1 MHQEIKSC
9 RICGNTRLEPLVSL
23 GEQSLTGVFP
33 ATRDAKITRG
43 PLALVKCAEGSGDA
57 TCGLV
62 QLQHS
67 YPADEMYGMNYG
79 YRSGLNA
86 WMVEHLRGIVAGA
99 LARVTLGPDDVV
111 LDIGSNDSTLLR
123 AYPHEPQVGAKLLG
137 IDPTGVKLAAYY
149 PAHVQLVAD
158 FFTAARFRQAV
169 GDRKAKIVTSIAMV
183 YDLERPETFFA
194 DVADILAD
202 DGVWVFEQSYAP
214 TMVELT
220 SYDTICHEHVEYYGL
235 RQIKWLCDRTALRI
249 VDVELNDANGGSF
262 RVTAAKRDGKVAGR
276 PEAVAKMLADES
288 AAGFDTPAP
297 YEQFRD
303 RVSAHRRQ
311 LLDQLQELKKSGKR
325 VIGTGASTK
334 GNVILQYCGVTPDL
348 MTVIAEINE
357 DKFGCFTPGTG
368 IPIVSEDEARKMNPD
383 YKVVLPWHFRAPFL
397 RREAAFMEEGGKLIF
412 PLPKLE
418 IVGKA

>member
-1 MHQEIKSC
+1 M
-9 RICGNTRLEPLVSL
+9 
-23 GEQSLTGVFP
+23 TGVFP

-43 PLALVKCAEGSGDA
+43 PLSLVKCAEGRGDA
-57 TCGLV
+57 TCSLV

-67 YPADEMYGMNYG
+67 YPPDEMYGMNYG
-79 YRSGLNA
+79 YRSSLNA
-86 WMVEHLRGIVAGA
+86 WMVEHLHGIVAGA

-123 AYPHEPQVGAKLLG
+123 AYPEVGAKLLG
-137 IDPTGVKLAAYY
+137 IDPTGVKLASYY

-183 YDLERPETFFA
+183 YDLEHPETFFA

-202 DGVWVFEQSYAP
+202 DGVWVFEQSYTP
-214 TMVELT
+214 TMIRLT
-220 SYDTICHEHVEYYGL
+220 SYDTICHEHVEYYSL

-262 RVTAAKRDGKVAGR
+262 RVTAAKRDGKVTGR
-276 PEAVAKMLADES
+276 PEIVAKMLADES

-303 RVSAHRRQ
+303 RVASHRRQ
-311 LLDQLQELKKSGKR
+311 LLDQLETLKNSGKR

-368 IPIVSEDEARKMNPD
+368 IPIVSEDEARKMKPD
-383 YKVVLPWHFRAPFL
+383 YKVVLPWHFRASFL
-397 RREAAFMEEGGKLIF
+397 RREAAFMEGGGKLIF